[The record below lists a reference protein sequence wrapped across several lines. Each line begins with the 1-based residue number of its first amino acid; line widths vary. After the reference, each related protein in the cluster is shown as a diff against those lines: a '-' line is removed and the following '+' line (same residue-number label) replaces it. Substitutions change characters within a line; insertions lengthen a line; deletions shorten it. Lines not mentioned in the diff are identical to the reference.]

1 MPDYTPI
8 EGDWL
13 RVFTGIDP
21 SIRKQ
26 FNARLGFSE

>member
-1 MPDYTPI
+1 MPDYTQTKP
-8 EGDWL
+8 DWL

-26 FNARLGFSE
+26 LKARLDFSE